1 MRKAGE
7 TGDLSVKFAEQLAQL
22 QQLGLVRAPF
32 LSATT
37 TTTAITTTSTAASTT
52 AAMHIR
58 EYWTEG
64 AFVVRAQPAD
74 KTDNDLLEM
83 LNLAD
88 GDVQNAY
95 QLLQS

>member
-1 MRKAGE
+1 M
-7 TGDLSVKFAEQLAQL
+7 
-22 QQLGLVRAPF
+22 
-32 LSATT
+32 
-37 TTTAITTTSTAASTT
+37 
-52 AAMHIR
+52 
-58 EYWTEG
+58 
-64 AFVVRAQPAD
+64 RAQPAD

>member
-1 MRKAGE
+1 M
-7 TGDLSVKFAEQLAQL
+7 SVKFAEQLAQL

-37 TTTAITTTSTAASTT
+37 TTTAITTTSTSTT
-52 AAMHIR
+52 AAMFPE